1 MTAGYKGVVSVRK
14 ISSRSFMILIMTL
27 AFFAGLVYY
36 TVNLVMHTAEWVSVP
51 SNTHLPA
58 HDKLE
63 YAGKILDRNNV
74 VLAQSVE
81 GQRYYNTDELTR
93 KACVHIVGDNSVNI
107 ATAVQTVYR
116 SKLTSFRFT
125 GSFLFGLGMP
135 ESMKKIDDVTI
146 TGNDFRLTVD
156 SRLQK
161 VALQALGDYKGAIFF
176 YNYKTGEILCM
187 VSTPTYDPQNVPE
200 DIETNDAYA
209 GAYLNRALSASY
221 PPGSTFKLVTANAAL
236 QTMPDITKSTYICPG
251 TEIVGGSNVS
261 CYQNEPHGLLDMKEA
276 LAKSCNIYFGK
287 LAVALGRDRMTK
299 TAEQMGFNQHIEFD
313 GIETADSIYD
323 VSTAN
328 DNELAWSGIG
338 QYTVLETPV
347 NMAMISGAIANGGT
361 PVKPYFVD
369 SINELSQN
377 TPTLGERMLDKP
389 TADTL
394 REMMEYTALSYS
406 NLDRHFR
413 VCAKTGTAEISDDG
427 TVAHAWLTG
436 FLIDEECPLAF
447 SVLLERVQTG
457 SAEAIEAANKVLQA
471 AAEYYHA

>member
-1 MTAGYKGVVSVRK
+1 MRK
-14 ISSRSFMILIMTL
+14 ISSRSFMILIMTI
-27 AFFAGLVYY
+27 AFFAGLAYH
-36 TVNLVMHTAEWVSVP
+36 TVNLVVHTAEWIAVP
-51 SNTHLPA
+51 SNTHLPE
-58 HDKLE
+58 HSQLE

-81 GQRYYNTDELTR
+81 RKRYYHTDEQTR

-125 GSFLFGLGMP
+125 GSTLFGLGMP
-135 ESMKKIDDVTI
+135 DAMKKIDDIII
-146 TGNDFRLTVD
+146 TGNDFRLTID

-161 VALQALGDYKGAIFF
+161 TALQALGDYKGAMFF

-200 DIETNDAYA
+200 DIETNEAYA

-221 PPGSTFKLVTANAAL
+221 PPGSTFKLVTANAAI
-236 QTMPDITKSTYICPG
+236 QSIPDITKSTYVCPG
-251 TEIVGGSNVS
+251 TEIVGGHSVS
-261 CYQNEPHGLLDMKEA
+261 CYQHLAHGLLDMKEA

-287 LAVALGRDRMTK
+287 LALALGRDTMTDF
-299 TAEQMGFNQHIEFD
+299 ANQMGFNQSFSFD
-313 GIETADSIYD
+313 GIETAESVYD
-323 VSTAN
+323 VTDAN
-328 DNELAWSGIG
+328 DNQLAWSGVG

-369 SINELSQN
+369 TINELSQN
-377 TPTLGERMLDKP
+377 TPTLCPPMLDKP

-394 REMMEYTALSYS
+394 REMMEYTAMTYGA
-406 NLDRHFR
+406 LDNHFR
-413 VCAKTGTAEISDDG
+413 ICAKTGTAEISDDG

-436 FLIDEECPLAF
+436 FLVDEDCPLAF
-447 SVLLERVQTG
+447 SVLLERVNSG
-457 SAEAIEAANKVLQA
+457 SMEAIIAANQVLSA
-471 AAEYYHA
+471 IAEYYK